1 MSNHIDILEE
11 RDSLRGPLFG
21 SLALHVTVFVL
32 IAVQALVGRRS
43 REPWGHPDSLGGS
56 TVGITAVSQIP
67 LPSRGGLPNPLAN
80 DTESSIPEPPKPQVR
95 TAPEPEPDAVAIK
108 ARDRAKPE
116 PRRRRTPASRSRA
129 EVAENRG
136 QIYSESG
143 RALSSPMVGRT
154 GSGGVGI
161 GTGGPFGTRFG
172 AYRSILEQKIAQRWR
187 TDDVDA
193 RLQTAPAVI
202 VTFSIFRNGSSGNV
216 RVEQSSG
223 NRVLDNSALRAVYE
237 ASPFPQLPIG
247 YERDE
252 AIIEIW
258 FQLRR

>member
-1 MSNHIDILEE
+1 VSNHIDILEE
-11 RDSLRGPLFG
+11 RESLRGPLFG
-21 SLALHVTVFVL
+21 SVALHGTIFVL
-32 IAVQALVGRRS
+32 IAMQGLIGQRS

-56 TVGITAVSQIP
+56 AVGITAVSQIP

-80 DTESSIPEPPKPQVR
+80 DTESRLPTPPKPQAR
-95 TAPEPEPDAVAIK
+95 TAPEPEPDAIAIK
-108 ARDRAKPE
+108 ARDRARPE
-116 PRRRRTPASRSRA
+116 PRRRPAPASRSRT
-129 EVAENRG
+129 EVVENRG

-161 GTGGPFGTRFG
+161 GSGGAFGNRFG
-172 AYRSILEQKIAQRWR
+172 AYRDILEQKIGQRWR
-187 TDDVDA
+187 TDEVDA
-193 RLQTAPAVI
+193 RLRTAPAVI
-202 VTFSIFRNGSSGNV
+202 VTFSIFRNGSTGDV

-237 ASPFPQLPIG
+237 ASPFPPLPMG
-247 YERDE
+247 YERDQ
-252 AIIEIW
+252 ATIEIW